1 MASPTDNNEG
11 FFSDVRKV
19 GYLRK
24 PKSMHKRFFV
34 LRAASE
40 SGPARL
46 EYYENEKKWRHKSGA
61 PKRSIPLESCF
72 NINKRADSK
81 NKHLV
86 ALYTKDEH
94 FAIAADSEP
103 EQESWYQALLSTGLG
118 EAGEDSYG
126 EVAPG
131 PAFKEVWQVI
141 LKPKGLGQ
149 TKNLIGIYRLCLTNK
164 TISFV
169 KLNSDAAAVVLQL
182 LNIRRC
188 GHSENFFFIEV
199 GRSAGDEN
207 GDFGQFTACCLC
219 CYFLCRA
226 FSCIHSGL
234 RCPHSSLWLRCIL
247 ELTGSGSVTHRGSFL
262 QLLGGTTPV
271 VPHCQ
276 NPAHKPKT
284 TGEQMWICCGS
295 CFWGSCEKAPQM
307 SRGFEDEL
315 LITCVLS
322 I

>member
-1 MASPTDNNEG
+1 MASTPTDNNEG

-103 EQESWYQALLSTGLG
+103 EQESWAKGLG

-199 GRSAGDEN
+199 GRSAVTGPGEFWMQVDDSVVAQNMHE
-207 GDFGQFTACCLC
+207 TILEAM
-219 CYFLCRA
+219 RA
-226 FSCIHSGL
+226 MSEEFRPRSKSQSSSNCSNPISLEGASL
-234 RCPHSSLWLRCIL
+234 PISLPLPHSS
-247 ELTGSGSVTHRGSFL
+247 TGV
-262 QLLGGTTPV
+262 
-271 VPHCQ
+271 
-276 NPAHKPKT
+276 
-284 TGEQMWICCGS
+284 
-295 CFWGSCEKAPQM
+295 
-307 SRGFEDEL
+307 
-315 LITCVLS
+315 
-322 I
+322 